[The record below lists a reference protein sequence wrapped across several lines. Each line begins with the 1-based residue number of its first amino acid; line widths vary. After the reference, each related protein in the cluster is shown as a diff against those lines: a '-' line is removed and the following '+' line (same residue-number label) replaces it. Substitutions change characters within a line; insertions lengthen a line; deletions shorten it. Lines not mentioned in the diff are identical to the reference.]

1 MYVSLDEEVQNKML
15 NLSMLKEEQF
25 DSQDRVNIYREVIKE
40 IYSVSKL
47 YKRKSKKSRNSSI
60 QAPNIKMKRKKDTI
74 VVSNNIEEGYES

>member
-60 QAPNIKMKRKKDTI
+60 QAPNIKMKRKKDII